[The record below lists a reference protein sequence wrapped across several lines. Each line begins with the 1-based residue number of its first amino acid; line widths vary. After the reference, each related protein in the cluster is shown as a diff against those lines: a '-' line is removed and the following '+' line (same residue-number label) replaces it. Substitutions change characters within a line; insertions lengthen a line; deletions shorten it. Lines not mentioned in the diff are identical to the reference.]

1 MSMWQVS
8 VFISMVET
16 EIAIQLKGKKH
27 MTVAGFGLAFL
38 YLFGLIFLI
47 GIFGSI
53 FWIWMLIDCLTK
65 EPDEG
70 NIKLAWALTIVF
82 LHFIGSS
89 LYYFI
94 RRPDA

>member
-1 MSMWQVS
+1 MAVTG
-8 VFISMVET
+8 ISLT
-16 EIAIQLKGKKH
+16 
-27 MTVAGFGLAFL
+27 FL
-38 YLFGLIFLI
+38 CLFGIIFII
-47 GIFGSI
+47 GILGSI

-70 NIKLAWALTIVF
+70 NTKLAWALTIVF

-94 RRPDA
+94 RRPERMRMYGR

>member
-1 MSMWQVS
+1 MM
-8 VFISMVET
+8 
-16 EIAIQLKGKKH
+16 
-27 MTVAGFGLAFL
+27 VAGFGLAL
-38 YLFGLIFLI
+38 LILIVFIFVI
-47 GIFGSI
+47 GILGSI

-70 NIKLAWALTIVF
+70 NTKLAWALTIVF

-94 RRPDA
+94 RRPERMRMYGR

>member
-1 MSMWQVS
+1 MM
-8 VFISMVET
+8 
-16 EIAIQLKGKKH
+16 
-27 MTVAGFGLAFL
+27 VAGFGLAFL
-38 YLFGLIFLI
+38 CLAGLIFI
-47 GIFGSI
+47 FGILGSI

-70 NIKLAWALTIVF
+70 NTKLAWTLTIVF

-94 RRPDA
+94 RRPERMRMYGR

>member
-1 MSMWQVS
+1 M
-8 VFISMVET
+8 
-16 EIAIQLKGKKH
+16 GN
-27 MTVAGFGLAFL
+27 LAHLTRPSLPL
-38 YLFGLIFLI
+38 YLQQEIVI

-70 NIKLAWALTIVF
+70 NTKLAWALTIVF

-94 RRPDA
+94 RRPERMRKYGR